1 MVPCH
6 PVLIIGSLSLQG
18 QRMAMDRLFLLMK
31 EKAASDLFIAVN
43 SPIHVKIDGK
53 LIAVNQQ
60 KLDQTAIMNLLRE
73 VISPEKIAELER
85 ENELNIGIPVAG
97 VGSFRL
103 SAFRQRGSISVVL
116 RYIPGEISA
125 LDTLGPP
132 EILTKRG
139 LETRGTLLGVD
150 LTGHGK
156 RTQKP

>member
-60 KLDQTAIMNLLRE
+60 KLDQTAIINFLRE
-73 VISPEKIAELER
+73 VISPEKLDKQDR
-85 ENELNIGIPVAG
+85 ENTPNIGIPFTGAG
-97 VGSFRL
+97 RSR
-103 SAFRQRGSISVVL
+103 
-116 RYIPGEISA
+116 
-125 LDTLGPP
+125 
-132 EILTKRG
+132 
-139 LETRGTLLGVD
+139 
-150 LTGHGK
+150 
-156 RTQKP
+156 